1 MKSVLEQLY
10 DGEIYP
16 AEQVNVRTGTAFLK
30 RNSPFGQKMRREHYS
45 HYEDFIEQLKA
56 FNPPLSERFIEI
68 MDEQLDALP
77 LETAETF
84 IFGFRVGAKII
95 LEVLEDR

>member
-16 AEQVNVRTGTAFLK
+16 AEQVNDRTEGY
-30 RNSPFGQKMRREHYS
+30 QKMRREHYS

-84 IFGFRVGAKII
+84 IFGFRLGAKII

>member
-1 MKSVLEQLY
+1 
-10 DGEIYP
+10 
-16 AEQVNVRTGTAFLK
+16 
-30 RNSPFGQKMRREHYS
+30 MRREHYS
-45 HYEDFIEQLKA
+45 HYEDFIEQLKTL
-56 FNPPLSERFIEI
+56 NPPLDERFIEI

-84 IFGFRVGAKII
+84 IFGFRLGAKII

>member
-16 AEQVNVRTGTAFLK
+16 AEQVNVRTEGY
-30 RNSPFGQKMRREHYS
+30 QKMRREHYS

-56 FNPPLSERFIEI
+56 FNPPLSERFILFLLHKSKN
-68 MDEQLDALP
+68 QN
-77 LETAETF
+77 F
-84 IFGFRVGAKII
+84 NVR
-95 LEVLEDR
+95 

>member
-16 AEQVNVRTGTAFLK
+16 AEQVNVRTEGY
-30 RNSPFGQKMRREHYS
+30 QQMRREHYS
-45 HYEDFIEQLKA
+45 HYEDFIEQLKTL
-56 FNPPLSERFIEI
+56 NPPLDERFIEI
-68 MDEQLDALP
+68 MDEQLDAL
-77 LETAETF
+77 ETAETF
-84 IFGFRVGAKII
+84 IFGFRLGAKII

>member
-1 MKSVLEQLY
+1 MTGKSTQPNRSMSGRK
-10 DGEIYP
+10 DT
-16 AEQVNVRTGTAFLK
+16 RK
-30 RNSPFGQKMRREHYS
+30 CSREHYS

-84 IFGFRVGAKII
+84 IFGFRLGAKII

>member
-10 DGEIYP
+10 DGEFYP
-16 AEQVNVRTGTAFLK
+16 AEQVNVRTEGY
-30 RNSPFGQKMRREHYS
+30 QQMRREHYS
-45 HYEDFIEQLKA
+45 HYEDFIEQLKTL
-56 FNPPLSERFIEI
+56 NPPLDERFIEI

-84 IFGFRVGAKII
+84 IFGFRLGAKII

>member
-16 AEQVNVRTGTAFLK
+16 AEQVNVRTEEY
-30 RNSPFGQKMRREHYS
+30 RQMRREHYS
-45 HYEDFIEQLKA
+45 HYEDFIEKLKTL
-56 FNPPLSERFIEI
+56 NPPLDERFIAI
-68 MDEQLDALP
+68 MDEQIDAFP

-84 IFGFRVGAKII
+84 IFGFRLGARII
-95 LEVLEDR
+95 LEVLEGR

>member
-16 AEQVNVRTGTAFLK
+16 AEQVNVRTEGY
-30 RNSPFGQKMRREHYS
+30 QQMRREHYS
-45 HYEDFIEQLKA
+45 HYEDFIEQLKTL
-56 FNPPLSERFIEI
+56 NPPLDERFIEI

-84 IFGFRVGAKII
+84 IFGFRLGAKII